1 MREIALHLLDIAENS
16 AAAESRNISIEVH
29 EDLLSDRLSTCVVD
43 DGRGMD
49 LETVQR
55 VQDPFY
61 TTRTTRNVG
70 LGIPLLK
77 LAAEMAEG
85 SFRLKSEP
93 GKGTRV
99 EAIFR
104 HSHMDR
110 MPLGDISATFLTALI
125 SHPDIHW
132 TFVYRATDK
141 NGNMSDFVF
150 DDMELKTE
158 LGDLSLTEPE
168 VLTFVRGMLEE
179 GIEALTRKRLTELEN
194 LFATENTERK

>member
-16 AAAESRNISIEVH
+16 AAAESQNIRMEVH
-29 EDLLSDRLSTCVVD
+29 EDLSRDLLTACVTD

-49 LETVQR
+49 VTTAQK

-77 LAAEMAEG
+77 LAAEMADG
-85 SFRLKSEP
+85 HFSLLSEP
-93 GKGTRV
+93 GKGTCV
-99 EAIFR
+99 KAVFR
-104 HSHMDR
+104 HSHIDR
-110 MPLGDISATFLTALI
+110 MPLGDLSATFLTALV

-132 TFVYRATDK
+132 TFIYQVTDK
-141 NGNMSDFVF
+141 NGNSGDFSF
-150 DDMELKTE
+150 DDAELKTE

-168 VLTFVRGMLEE
+168 VLTFVHGMIEE
-179 GIEALTRKRLTELEN
+179 GIDALALQTIN
-194 LFATENTERK
+194 

>member
-16 AAAESRNISIEVH
+16 AAAESRNIRIEVH
-29 EDLLSDRLSTCVVD
+29 EDLHSDRLSTCVVD

-49 LETVQR
+49 AETVQR

-85 SFRLKSEP
+85 SFRLQSEP
-93 GKGTRV
+93 GKGTRL

-110 MPLGDISATFLTALI
+110 MPLGDIASTFLTVLI
-125 SHPDIHW
+125 SHPAIHW
-132 TFVYRATDK
+132 IFVYRTTDK
-141 NGNMSDFVF
+141 TRGSRDFVF
-150 DDMELKTE
+150 DDAELKSE

-179 GIEALTRKRLTELEN
+179 GIEALAPQTVS
-194 LFATENTERK
+194 